1 MVAVA
6 DTASVI
12 HVLACRMLHLLWMYS
27 LAGLLSVA
35 LGGRAGSITTSGLHI
50 VAAKHS
56 LWYHHQVDGGPNES
70 ALWRQCAMW
79 FCL

>member
-6 DTASVI
+6 DTASDI
-12 HVLACRMLHLLWMYS
+12 HVLACRMLHLLSMYS

-35 LGGRAGSITTSGLHI
+35 LGGRAGPITTSGLHI
-50 VAAKHS
+50 AAAKHS
-56 LWYHHQVDGGPNES
+56 HWYHHQVDHGPNES